1 MPNECGVITNYN
13 KFGGKFMMTNFL
25 QITSL
30 SLFLSFTNTLYT
42 EWVQLRMSEK
52 FQLPEKLPETTN
64 Q

>member
-1 MPNECGVITNYN
+1 MNAVLLPITISLEENLWWLISF
-13 KFGGKFMMTNFL
+13 KL
-25 QITSL
+25 RLSL